1 MKNRLAARLNFVVA
15 WAMLIFLAPQGV
27 VASGIQVLNTTVTTN
42 TDKKTA
48 QVKFTVTWD
57 HSWRISSEATGPKN
71 WDAAWVF
78 IKFREVPNED
88 WSHGY
93 LATGTGLKHK
103 VPDNAEY
110 KVGTSPANIGG
121 VDKTPGVGAF
131 IYRKVDGNGTFTAQ
145 DVELEWDYEANGLTG
160 GEQVEVCVLATE
172 MVYVPEGPFY
182 IGDRSSTGRFINYTA
197 SAPYLIGSEA
207 MPSYMRSY
215 FDGNNRGWTGAGPGV
230 SDDFDYSTGRNV
242 DGNYPKGFKGFY
254 CMKHEITQGEYT
266 LFLNKVSV
274 AVKNA
279 GTYFPNKTDARHGIV
294 KNGGTGTTPASYDL
308 KNPGDAFRACNF
320 LSAKDVLA
328 YLDWAG
334 LRPMTEL
341 EYEKSC
347 RGLLAVPS
355 APNNDQYAWGSISIN
370 NAAGLSN
377 EGQNNE
383 APSNVE
389 ANCVVGKA
397 GAGGTASAVLA
408 GPIRSGGFATPVSSR
423 TKAGAT
429 YWGIMEM
436 SGNLWERCVGVG
448 NATGRAYTGVHGN
461 GEIGPGSNPDLP
473 AAWPNINGTGLGFR
487 GGSYKD
493 LPDRARISDRT
504 SANSVDASRQDSYG
518 GRGVRTVP

>member
-1 MKNRLAARLNFVVA
+1 MRNCKSTLLGALVCLFAVIAIPCKVL
-15 WAMLIFLAPQGV
+15 
-27 VASGIQVLNTTVTTN
+27 ASGIQVLNTTVTTN
-42 TDKKTA
+42 SDKKTA

-88 WSHGY
+88 WYHGY
-93 LATGTGLKHK
+93 LATGTGVKHK
-103 VPDNAEY
+103 VPDNADY
-110 KVGTSPANIGG
+110 KVGTSPANINGKD
-121 VDKTPGVGAF
+121 VNPGVGAF
-131 IYRKVDGNGTFTAQ
+131 IYRKTDGNGNFTAQ

-172 MVYVPEGPFY
+172 MVYVPEGAFY
-182 IGDRSSTGRFINYTA
+182 AGDFSSTGRLINYT
-197 SAPYLIGSEA
+197 STAPAFINAETT
-207 MPSYMRSY
+207 PSHMRSY
-215 FDGNNRGWTGAGPGV
+215 FSESYKSWTGAGAGV
-230 SDDFDYSTGRNV
+230 GDDFDYYTGRNL
-242 DGNYPKGFKGFY
+242 DANYPKGYAGFY
-254 CMKHEITQGEYT
+254 CMKHEITQGEYV

-279 GTYFPNKTDARHGIV
+279 GTYFPNKAEARHGIV

-308 KNPGDAFRACNF
+308 KNAGDAFRACNF

-341 EYEKSC
+341 EYEKAC
-347 RGLLAVPS
+347 RGTLAVPS
-355 APNNDQYAWGSISIN
+355 APNNTQYAWGSISIN
-370 NAAGLSN
+370 NALGLSN
-377 EGQNNE
+377 EGMNNE

-389 ANCVVGKA
+389 ANCAVGKV
-397 GAGGTASAVLA
+397 GSDSKVTAVLS

-436 SGNLWERCVGVG
+436 SGNLWERCVGLG
-448 NATGRAYTGVHGN
+448 NATGRTFIGNHGN
-461 GEIGPGSNPDLP
+461 GEIGPGVNPDLP
-473 AAWPNINGTGLGFR
+473 GTWPNINGTGLGFR
-487 GGSYKD
+487 GGSFED
-493 LPDRARISDRT
+493 HPDRARISDRLK
-504 SANSVDASRQDSYG
+504 ANDTDASRQDSYG
-518 GRGVRTVP
+518 GRGVRTAP

>member
-1 MKNRLAARLNFVVA
+1 MRNCKSTLLGALVCLFAVITIPCKVL
-15 WAMLIFLAPQGV
+15 
-27 VASGIQVLNTTVTTN
+27 ASGIQVLNTTVTTN
-42 TDKKTA
+42 SDKKTA

-88 WSHGY
+88 WYHGY
-93 LATGTGLKHK
+93 LATGTGVKHK
-103 VPDNAEY
+103 VPDNADY
-110 KVGTSPANIGG
+110 KVGTSPANINGKD
-121 VDKTPGVGAF
+121 VNPGVGAF
-131 IYRKVDGNGTFTAQ
+131 IYRKTDGNGNFTAQ

-172 MVYVPEGPFY
+172 MVYVPEGAFYVGDIASNNSYGYRNGLPFNVKTESYPSDIYHTQHEQY
-182 IGDRSSTGRFINYTA
+182 IYASSNDSYTSVA
-197 SAPYLIGSEA
+197 TA
-207 MPSYMRSY
+207 
-215 FDGNNRGWTGAGPGV
+215 
-230 SDDFDYSTGRNV
+230 
-242 DGNYPKGFKGFY
+242 YPKGYKAFY

-279 GTYFPNKTDARHGIV
+279 GTYFPGATSARHGIV

-308 KNPGDAFRACNF
+308 KNAGDAFRACNF

-341 EYEKSC
+341 EYEKAC
-347 RGLLAVPS
+347 RGTLAVPS
-355 APNNDQYAWGSISIN
+355 APNNTQYAWGSISIN
-370 NAAGLSN
+370 NALGLSN
-377 EGQNNE
+377 EGMNNE

-389 ANCVVGKA
+389 ANCAVGKV
-397 GAGGTASAVLA
+397 GSDSKVTAVLS

-436 SGNLWERCVGVG
+436 SGNLWERCVGLG
-448 NATGRAYTGVHGN
+448 NATGRTFIGNHGN
-461 GEIGPGSNPDLP
+461 GEIGPGVNPDLP
-473 AAWPNINGTGLGFR
+473 GNWPNINGTGLGFR
-487 GGSYKD
+487 GGSFED
-493 LPDRARISDRT
+493 HPDRARISDRLK
-504 SANSVDASRQDSYG
+504 ANDTDASRQDSYG
-518 GRGVRTVP
+518 GRGVRTAP